1 MNVDFDMESRLAAAA
16 AGMTGN
22 HAAQP
27 LDWHGLRARMTA
39 AYAAR
44 PVLECAQP
52 REIVVEGGSFDT
64 GSARVLAVYGRGHD
78 AGLGTVNPTALANG
92 NSGCDT
98 DADVAGSQTAG
109 D

>member
-1 MNVDFDMESRLAAAA
+1 MNVDFDMENRLAAAA

-27 LDWHGLRARMTA
+27 LDWQGLRARMAA
-39 AYAAR
+39 AYAVR
-44 PVLECAQP
+44 PVLEPVQP
-52 REIVVEGGSFDT
+52 QEPVIDGGSFDR
-64 GSARVLAVYGRGHD
+64 GSARALAVYGRGQGV
-78 AGLGTVNPTALANG
+78 GLGAVNPTALANG